1 LTPVDERQGVG
12 LSVELGEVYLL
23 ETWWTV
29 AVVVGSMRGAEAG
42 RGCVGGALF
51 QFVELGL
58 QRLDGCSQLG
68 DEGCEVCC

>member
-1 LTPVDERQGVG
+1 MNARGQT
-12 LSVELGEVYLL
+12 SVELGKVHLL

-29 AVVVGSMRGAEAG
+29 AVVVASMHDAGAG
-42 RGCVGGALF
+42 RGCVVGALF
-51 QFVELGL
+51 QCVELGL